1 MENYV
6 DMTERENKCFK
17 ELGGRWG
24 EEHSLVLKWADEHPV
39 SPWKDP
45 NVDGMPVEE
54 GEYLVVI
61 KALDCDATWLAH
73 CYHGKNRKS
82 FTSWDSYDDSEVTY
96 RKKDV
101 KFWMKIPDYK

>member
-45 NVDGMPVEE
+45 NVDGMPIEE

-61 KALDCDATWLAH
+61 KSRGSDGIWLEI
-73 CYHGKNRKS
+73 CYHEKNKK
-82 FTSWDSYDDSEVTY
+82 TLTTWDGYDDTICTY
-96 RKKDV
+96 YKKDV
-101 KFWMKIPDYK
+101 KFWMKIPNYK